1 MFYYSKTRNSGFFVV
16 CLTRLMIHR
25 ARSFFNIFF
34 QQFFL
39 GGPGCFFFNT
49 FCVGKSLK
57 FFMAYREKNGRDSNF
72 LEISSKKRSK
82 MGLKLCFTIFAF
94 LWLFSRKRGHFYMT
108 TEGYTLDF
116 TRWDFLVFLSK
127 KKTLRVFKIL
137 VSFGI
142 VLLFWDVLNIL
153 KE

>member
-34 QQFFL
+34 FNNFFWV
-39 GGPGCFFFNT
+39 GQDAFFFNT

-127 KKTLRVFKIL
+127 KKDLEGL
-137 VSFGI
+137 
-142 VLLFWDVLNIL
+142 
-153 KE
+153 